1 MIKIDKNIRKVFR
14 NGSKYI
20 TISIVGSI
28 INIVMMKYYT
38 NIFSKAEYGIMSFYL
53 SFFYF
58 MLPFISLGIDSSFE
72 RIYYDY
78 KDEKEKRNFFLSSM
92 IILMIVINM
101 VVFIIGLLIAP
112 VVNPYLSGSITLYIT
127 VLIATI
133 MCSWENFCSKINVV
147 EQNASLFF
155 NSKIF
160 YYIVGNGVSVLFILF
175 VFKNIEARFIGLIIG
190 YIASILFSIY
200 FYKNKKFVDIKLK
213 YFSKTVVLEVIKYS
227 LPILVTVI
235 LTTSFSYV
243 DKIFIRVYSD
253 FSNMADYSVG
263 QNIGKIMS
271 LFIESFTMAIT
282 PTIINGLKVDYQNSI
297 EKIKRVNKFYISGLV
312 IVGILAILF
321 RKPIILILSSKEYVN
336 SSGVFVFIIMA
347 YIGAGAYKIPSI
359 VLMYHKR
366 VKILPMLGMIN
377 LIANVGF
384 NQLFVR
390 KFGIVGVAFASY
402 LSMLIYSM
410 FTYLFASKYMYSKN
424 RIVLFFSIIFIVSI
438 SLFIKNI

>member
-321 RKPIILILSSKEYVN
+321 RKPIILILSSKKYVN

-347 YIGAGAYKIPSI
+347 YIVAGAYKIPSI